1 MYSLA
6 GQAVTSNPER
16 SFVIL
21 IVEDVEETRHGME
34 RLLTSSG
41 YRVSTARDEEEA
53 VVKAGLQRPDLM
65 LVSLGLNPPLAVA
78 IAKRL
83 RERAGLEEKVPVV
96 VLCATSLD
104 EGAEVAVG
112 NNIYLTRPDN
122 FNQVRALLSRLL
134 RKLPRAC

>member
-1 MYSLA
+1 
-6 GQAVTSNPER
+6 VTSNPER